1 MALQTISGIMQ
12 SEMMTPGVSIHR
24 KAPNAVKARRM
35 RLPKL
40 FFNISSIIEIIMNMQ
55 AITAIVI
62 FAL

>member
-1 MALQTISGIMQ
+1 MFGIMQ

-24 KAPNAVKARRM
+24 REPNAVKARRM
-35 RLPKL
+35 RLSKL
-40 FFNISSIIEIIMNMQ
+40 LFNIGSIIEIIVSVP